1 MGTLL
6 ESKEALKSRG
16 LEVNLTNEEI
26 EVLIDNRVD
35 SLARLAFAC
44 CPPGEAPTNEQID
57 QLFANKIPI
66 NQGTYS
72 SIKRLIFEA
81 QTLLSAELQN
91 KVHRADEQTKAK
103 MAPAERD
110 NRIKDQRT
118 KLEGLRLKGEEECSH
133 SSYDLVL
140 SMLEK
145 DSLLYLGP
153 EKFPTRRQELM
164 QKKPSKEISI
174 DQSALIVKDKQ
185 QELLCS
191 TSTELETVNAFR
203 RRALAFDLV
212 KACGFHS
219 MNTYHSEL
227 FEHIHQAPPPGYS
240 SVSLA
245 QILRADRAAW
255 VMMAEKISS
264 LKRDGQGDLPLEVE
278 IQKALAHPS
287 VTFHLLPLPAKPV
300 STQGPQKPKRD
311 RSRTPPKADAPAT
324 KTNPNKGKGK
334 GRGKNK
340 KGRGPNIPRG
350 LIGKS
355 LQTPSGE
362 RLCWAW
368 NLEKGCNEA
377 AAGGKCSRGL
387 HLCSEPGCHKP
398 HSMQSHK

>member
-16 LEVNLTNEEI
+16 LEVNLTSEEI
-26 EVLIDNRVD
+26 DALIDNRVD

-57 QLFANKIPI
+57 ALFAGRTAP

-91 KVHRADEQTKAK
+91 KVHKTEDQAKSK

-140 SMLEK
+140 NMLEK
-145 DSLLYLGP
+145 DCLIYLGP

-164 QKKPSKEISI
+164 QKKPLREISI
-174 DQSALIVKDKQ
+174 DQSASVIRDRQ

-191 TSTELETVNAFR
+191 TTTELETVNAFR

-212 KACGFHS
+212 KCCGFHT

-227 FEHIHQAPPPGYS
+227 FEHIHQAPPPGYAA
-240 SVSLA
+240 VSLA
-245 QILRADRAAW
+245 QILRADRAA
-255 VMMAEKISS
+255 
-264 LKRDGQGDLPLEVE
+264 
-278 IQKALAHPS
+278 
-287 VTFHLLPLPAKPV
+287 
-300 STQGPQKPKRD
+300 
-311 RSRTPPKADAPAT
+311 
-324 KTNPNKGKGK
+324 
-334 GRGKNK
+334 
-340 KGRGPNIPRG
+340 
-350 LIGKS
+350 
-355 LQTPSGE
+355 
-362 RLCWAW
+362 
-368 NLEKGCNEA
+368 
-377 AAGGKCSRGL
+377 
-387 HLCSEPGCHKP
+387 
-398 HSMQSHK
+398 